1 MGGIRLLGCPETG
14 EDFQKQRALGIL
26 TLGTVCN
33 TTIPWRPFPSKSAKR
48 RPCKFRGE
56 QAVSDRLLRLPQMV
70 FCQKAI
76 HRNVHPR
83 LFFVQNATLERELS
97 AVVNQS

>member
-1 MGGIRLLGCPETG
+1 MATISFKVSEEEALQIPGRAGS
-14 EDFQKQRALGIL
+14 QRQITQISVDG
-26 TLGTVCN
+26 
-33 TTIPWRPFPSKSAKR
+33 FY
-48 RPCKFRGE
+48 
-56 QAVSDRLLRLPQMV
+56 
-70 FCQKAI
+70 QKAI